1 MRRLPTIFIIAF
13 AVTTAFVIAREKAFQ
28 SKKIEIRGI
37 YGSPEPFWNKNLKLS
52 DLNVNA
58 IFIHH
63 NSITKSM
70 IDRAKK
76 EGIKVFAEF
85 ATLNG
90 KGYVDKHPEAW
101 AIDKN
106 GNKVEA
112 ATWFMGVC
120 PTEPGFKQ
128 YRIDELRK
136 LLRTHDLD
144 GIWMD
149 YLHWHAQFEDPEP
162 ILPETCFCEH
172 CLTAFQSS
180 SGLKLPE
187 GDTPEKAEWIL
198 AITTVNGE
206 TGDVP
211 L

>member
-1 MRRLPTIFIIAF
+1 MRRLIIALLIAF
-13 AVTTAFVIAREKAFQ
+13 FTVTTAFVVENKKLQ

-37 YGSPEPFWNKNLKLS
+37 YGSPEPFWKKNMKLS

-63 NSITKSM
+63 NSINKSM
-70 IDRAKK
+70 MDRAKK

-90 KGYVDKHPEAW
+90 KGYVDNHPEAW

-120 PTEPGFKQ
+120 PSEPGFKQ
-128 YRIDELRK
+128 HR
-136 LLRTHDLD
+136 
-144 GIWMD
+144 
-149 YLHWHAQFEDPEP
+149 
-162 ILPETCFCEH
+162 
-172 CLTAFQSS
+172 
-180 SGLKLPE
+180 
-187 GDTPEKAEWIL
+187 
-198 AITTVNGE
+198 
-206 TGDVP
+206 
-211 L
+211 